1 MTTVFVEGAAD
12 QKLLERL
19 LADLAPTYPFRII
32 RANGRDAA
40 RPLARKHLLTRREP
54 VVLVLDAETMDE
66 QRVAQQQRDLEDY
79 MRWGGMQMPYAVLQ
93 FVPEAEVVFFENPGV
108 LQRLLD
114 RTLPLEVVEAGRS
127 APRKMLG
134 SLDQSTLRLLNQLR
148 DEDLNELRENEV
160 VKTIRDFIVTFG
172 SLEAES
178 RPSRAS

>member
-1 MTTVFVEGAAD
+1 MTTVFVEGVSE

-19 LADLAPTYPFRII
+19 LADLVPAYRFKVI

-54 VVLVLDAETMDE
+54 VVLVLDAGTTDE

-79 MRWGGMQMPYAVLQ
+79 MRWGGIQMPYAVLQ
-93 FVPEAEVVFFENPGV
+93 FVPEAEVVFFENPVV
-108 LQRLLD
+108 LQRLVD
-114 RTLPLEVVEAGRS
+114 RQLPLEVVEAGRS

-148 DEDLNELRENEV
+148 DEDLNALRNNEV
-160 VKTIRDFIVTFG
+160 VKTIRGFIADFG
-172 SLEAES
+172 SLEGER